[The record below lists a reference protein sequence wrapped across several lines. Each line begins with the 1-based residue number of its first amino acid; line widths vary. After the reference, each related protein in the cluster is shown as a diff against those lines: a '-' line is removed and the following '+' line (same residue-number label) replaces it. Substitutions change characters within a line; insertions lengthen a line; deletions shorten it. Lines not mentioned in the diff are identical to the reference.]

1 MEGQWLGKV
10 EGELSG
16 TLRVELEDRGDDFQG
31 HAYLHYNAQHGLPGF
46 QFGLSLPKVPPFTAK
61 AETIYLYA
69 NGGIMTREDKLRAE
83 QDIAQRFNEPMPAAL
98 DVSFETEGEILKVEW
113 ASPDTQENGEVVL
126 TGTDPKAPSQIV
138 GRNDLTTWDQ
148 FREWAINQ
156 RPRQYI
162 FRGQALPLKLVSSF
176 HRTWRKDLLTW
187 IENDVSALFGAV
199 MERINYPLRL
209 GDLGHN
215 SAIWSILQ
223 HHGYPT
229 PLLDWT
235 LSPFVAAYFAFQDRE
250 FSEEAAPRIYIF
262 DQAEWNKRYGLRA
275 FVADPAPPQLVVME
289 SYAIGNPRS
298 GPQQALSIVT
308 NIADVEA
315 FVREREEADGQNY
328 LTVCDLPADE
338 KPRIVRELELMGIT
352 YGSLFPGLDGICRD
366 MRDRNFA
373 RPV

>member
-1 MEGQWLGKV
+1 M
-10 EGELSG
+10 
-16 TLRVELEDRGDDFQG
+16 
-31 HAYLHYNAQHGLPGF
+31 
-46 QFGLSLPKVPPFTAK
+46 
-61 AETIYLYA
+61 
-69 NGGIMTREDKLRAE
+69 
-83 QDIAQRFNEPMPAAL
+83 
-98 DVSFETEGEILKVEW
+98 
-113 ASPDTQENGEVVL
+113 
-126 TGTDPKAPSQIV
+126 
-138 GRNDLTTWDQ
+138 
-148 FREWAINQ
+148 
-156 RPRQYI
+156 

-187 IENDVSALFGAV
+187 IEHDVNALFGAV
-199 MERINYPLRL
+199 MERISYPLRL

-235 LSPFVAAYFAFQDRE
+235 LSPFVAAYFAFQDLE
-250 FSEEAAPRIYIF
+250 FSEEVSPRIHIF

-275 FVADPAPPQLVVME
+275 FIADPSPPQLVVME

-328 LTVCDLPADE
+328 LTVCDLPAND
-338 KPRIVRELELMGIT
+338 KPRIIRELELMGIT

-366 MRDRNFA
+366 MRDRNFT
-373 RPV
+373 RPI